1 MTRDESTSPEAPETG
16 PHPFQGPCPGA
27 APPPPRAGHG
37 QKAGDWRG
45 LALPGGQEAGTDLP
59 RAPATIVPVSP
70 SRTRAPAPLSGSM
83 SGCSIS
89 PPPGRSRAK
98 SGGLAGTGAARGA
111 GGRDGPAPGRPQSHL
126 DFISGHLGRPRN
138 HLGPSFFFLAPG
150 NPYAANEGWSI
161 AGRDCYENRRL
172 TTHTYMTEFA
182 EARQGP
188 PGKEMALQGPGGPSE
203 SRFMQ
208 QVGLLFT
215 SYDMHVSSSSYDMHV
230 SSSSYDMH
238 V

>member
-1 MTRDESTSPEAPETG
+1 
-16 PHPFQGPCPGA
+16 
-27 APPPPRAGHG
+27 
-37 QKAGDWRG
+37 
-45 LALPGGQEAGTDLP
+45 
-59 RAPATIVPVSP
+59 
-70 SRTRAPAPLSGSM
+70 M
-83 SGCSIS
+83 SGCSTT
-89 PPPGRSRAK
+89 PPPGP
-98 SGGLAGTGAARGA
+98 GTGKKRGTGGDWRCP
-111 GGRDGPAPGRPQSHL
+111 GGRRPGRTC
-126 DFISGHLGRPRN
+126 PRATSKSPRF
-138 HLGPSFFFLAPG
+138 HLGPSRATSESPRTIFFFLDPG

-208 QVGLLFT
+208 QVGLVFT

-230 SSSSYDMH
+230 SSSSNDMHVSSSSYDMH
-238 V
+238 PRVVCSRLDMCSHVCSHVF